1 MNQCPESAPHAA
13 DVRETASKTS
23 RMMTSADSF
32 EGINEEGEASRLA
45 KATSDMAKALEGP
58 QESEARLRLMID
70 AIPAIAWSNRPD
82 GSNDFVNQRW
92 CEFTGLS
99 VKEAYGWGWR
109 PTIHPDDLSAV
120 MQKWS
125 ALVTS
130 GEAGEFELRLR
141 RHDGEYR
148 WFLLRAE
155 VVRNDQGKILR
166 WYGTHTDIEDLK
178 RAQALLATEKGTLE
192 LAVCGASLNDVLEHL
207 CTTIDAQA
215 PDTLSTLLLMDQSGE
230 YLWPTAGKRAPK
242 DWLKAISPL
251 PVGPEMGSCGTA
263 AFRKG
268 RVICSD
274 IAHDALWSGAAAS
287 ECRKLALQHGLRS
300 AWSQPLLTKDG
311 EVLGTFAIYHP
322 KPRIPND
329 NDLQLLERA
338 AHVAL
343 IAIERDRSQIALSNA
358 LSELRK
364 SEAQLRKDEK
374 ELRTITDAIPNVVAV
389 LGTDGNCLYVNKS
402 MLNYTGLSIAQSLLP
417 DFWARAFH
425 SEDVDRLRDELQ
437 TAFSFDSSFENEQRI
452 RRNDGEYR
460 WFYMHYSPHRNDEG
474 QIVRWY
480 ATGADIDERKRAEE
494 RTKNENLALREDI
507 DRSSMFEE
515 IVGSSEVLRQVLSQV
530 AKVAPTDSTV
540 LILGETGTGKELIA
554 RAIHKRS
561 SRSGRAFIRVNCAAI
576 PASLI
581 ASELFGYEKGAFTGA
596 LQRRLG
602 RFEAADGG
610 TIFLDEVGELP
621 TEVQIT
627 LLRVLQE
634 REFERVGS
642 NHPISVNVRVI
653 AATNRNLEAAL
664 AEGTFRR
671 DLFYRLNVF
680 PLRIPSLRDRV
691 DDIPLLVEYL
701 IERYAKRAGKR
712 VRNIGKRTIQ
722 LFQDYDWPGNIREL
736 QNVIERAIIL
746 CDSETFTVDEA
757 WLNRQPPPPPGP
769 VALPTGITAD
779 PERRMIESALQ
790 ESQGRISGPLGAALK
805 LNMPRQTLESK
816 LKTLQINKHRYK
828 TR

>member
-1 MNQCPESAPHAA
+1 MNQRTEADLDTADDGQIAA
-13 DVRETASKTS
+13 RASQIGKPLG
-23 RMMTSADSF
+23 RHDKM
-32 EGINEEGEASRLA
+32 NEVGEVSRLA
-45 KATSDMAKALEGP
+45 RANSDIAKALESSR
-58 QESEARLRLMID
+58 EAEARLRIMID

-82 GSNDFVNQRW
+82 GSNEFVNERW

-99 VKEAYGWGWR
+99 VQEAHAWGWK
-109 PTIHPDDLSAV
+109 PTIHPDDLPAV
-120 MQKWS
+120 MEKWL
-125 ALVTS
+125 ALVAS
-130 GEAGEFELRLR
+130 GEAGEFEVRLR
-141 RHDGEYR
+141 RHNGEYR

-155 VVRNDQGKILR
+155 VVRNDQGGVVR

-215 PDTLSTLLLMDQSGE
+215 PDTLSTVLLMDQSGE
-230 YLWPTAGKRAPK
+230 YLWPRAGKRAPK

-251 PVGPEMGSCGTA
+251 PVGRDMGSCGTA
-263 AFRKG
+263 AFRKA
-268 RVICSD
+268 RVLCSD
-274 IAHDALWSGAAAS
+274 IANDSLWASAAAS

-311 EVLGTFAIYHP
+311 EVLGTFAMYHP
-322 KPRIPND
+322 KPKIPND

-343 IAIERDRSQIALSNA
+343 IAIERDRSQTALSNA

-364 SEAQLRKDEK
+364 SEAQLRQDEK

-389 LGTDGNCLYVNKS
+389 LKTNGDCLYVNKS
-402 MLNYTGLSIAQSLLP
+402 MLNYTGLSIDQALLP
-417 DFWARAFH
+417 DFWVRAFH
-425 SEDVDRLRDELQ
+425 PEDVERLSNELQ
-437 TAFSFDSSFENEQRI
+437 HALLFHIPFENEQRI

-460 WFYMHYSPHRNDEG
+460 WFYMHYSPYRNDEG

-480 ATGADIDERKRAEE
+480 ATGADIEERKRAEE

-561 SRSGRAFIRVNCAAI
+561 NRSGRAFIRVNCAAI

-610 TIFLDEVGELP
+610 TIFLDEVGDLP

-664 AEGTFRR
+664 VEGSFRQ

-680 PLRIPSLRDRV
+680 PLRIPSLRERA

-712 VRNIGKRTIQ
+712 VRHIGKRTMQ

-746 CDSETFTVDEA
+746 CESETFVVDEA
-757 WLNRQPPPPPGP
+757 WLKRQAPAPPAS
-769 VALPTGITAD
+769 VALSTGVTAD
-779 PERRMIESALQ
+779 PERRMIESAL
-790 ESQGRISGPLGAALK
+790 EKSQGRISGPLGAALK

-816 LKTLQINKHRYK
+816 LKTLQINKYGYK
-828 TR
+828 TV

>member
-1 MNQCPESAPHAA
+1 MNQRTEA
-13 DVRETASKTS
+13 DLDTADDSNIAS
-23 RMMTSADSF
+23 RASQIEKSVGRHDK
-32 EGINEEGEASRLA
+32 INEVGEVSRLA
-45 KATSDMAKALEGP
+45 KANSDMAKALESS
-58 QESEARLRLMID
+58 QEAEAGLRIMID

-82 GSNDFVNQRW
+82 GSNEFVNERW
-92 CEFTGLS
+92 CEFTGLT
-99 VKEAYGWGWR
+99 VQEAHAWGWK
-109 PTIHPDDLSAV
+109 PTIHPDDLPAV
-120 MQKWS
+120 MEKWS
-125 ALVTS
+125 ALVAS
-130 GEAGEFELRLR
+130 GETGEFEVRLR
-141 RHDGEYR
+141 RHNGEYR

-155 VVRNDQGKILR
+155 VVRNDQGGVVR

-215 PDTLSTLLLMDQSGE
+215 PDTLSTVLLMDQSGE
-230 YLWPTAGKRAPK
+230 YLWPTAGTRAPK

-251 PVGPEMGSCGTA
+251 PVGPDMGSCGTA

-268 RVICSD
+268 RVLCSD
-274 IAHDALWSGAAAS
+274 IANDSLWAGAAAS

-311 EVLGTFAIYHP
+311 EVLGTFAMYHP

-343 IAIERDRSQIALSNA
+343 IAIERDRSQTALSNA

-364 SEAQLRKDEK
+364 SEAQLRQDEK
-374 ELRTITDAIPNVVAV
+374 ELRTITDAIPNVIAV
-389 LGTDGNCLYVNKS
+389 LKTNGDCLYVNKS
-402 MLNYTGLSIAQSLLP
+402 MLNYTGLSIDQSLLP
-417 DFWARAFH
+417 DFWVRAFH
-425 SEDVDRLRDELQ
+425 PEDVERLSNELQ
-437 TAFSFDSSFENEQRI
+437 QALSFHIPFENEQRI

-460 WFYMHYSPHRNDEG
+460 WFYMHYSPYRNDEG

-480 ATGADIDERKRAEE
+480 ATGADIEERKRAEE

-561 SRSGRAFIRVNCAAI
+561 NRSGRAFIRVNCAAI

-610 TIFLDEVGELP
+610 TIFLDEVGDLP

-664 AEGTFRR
+664 VEGTFRQ

-680 PLRIPSLRDRV
+680 PLRIPSLRERA

-712 VRNIGKRTIQ
+712 VRHIGKRTMQ

-746 CDSETFTVDEA
+746 CESETFVVDEA
-757 WLNRQPPPPPGP
+757 WLKRQPPAPPAS
-769 VALPTGITAD
+769 VALSTGVTAD
-779 PERRMIESALQ
+779 PERRMIESAL
-790 ESQGRISGPLGAALK
+790 EKSQGRISGPLGAALK

-816 LKTLQINKHRYK
+816 LKTLQINKYGYK
-828 TR
+828 TV

>member
-1 MNQCPESAPHAA
+1 MSNETVPKEMVAA
-13 DVRETASKTS
+13 EHVSRSSKAN
-23 RMMTSADSF
+23 ADLI
-32 EGINEEGEASRLA
+32 E
-45 KATSDMAKALEGP
+45 ALEHS
-58 QESEARLRLMID
+58 QESEARLRIMID

-82 GSNDFVNQRW
+82 GSNEFVNERW

-99 VKEAYGWGWR
+99 GKEAYAWGWK

-120 MQKWS
+120 MDKWF
-125 ALVTS
+125 ALVAS
-130 GEAGEFELRLR
+130 GEPGEFEVRLR

-155 VVRNDQGKILR
+155 VVRNEQGNIAR

-215 PDTLSTLLLMDQSGE
+215 PETLSTVLLMDKSGK

-242 DWLKAISPL
+242 DWLKALSPL

-268 RVICSD
+268 RVICAD
-274 IAHDALWSGAAAS
+274 IANDSLWSGIAAS
-287 ECRKLALQHGLRS
+287 ECRKLAALHGLRS
-300 AWSQPLLTKDG
+300 AWSQPLVTKDG
-311 EVLGTFAIYHP
+311 EVLGTFAMYHP
-322 KPRIPND
+322 KPRIPDD

-343 IAIERDRSQIALSNA
+343 IAIERDRSEAALNHA
-358 LSELRK
+358 LSELRR
-364 SEAQLRKDEK
+364 SEAQLRQDEK

-389 LGTDGNCLYVNKS
+389 LGPAGNCLYVNKS
-402 MLNYTGLSIAQSLLP
+402 MLNYTGLSIDQSLLP
-417 DFWARAFH
+417 GFWERAFH
-425 SEDVDRLRDELQ
+425 PEDVERLRDDLQ
-437 TAFSFDSSFENEQRI
+437 TALSSEHSFENEQRI
-452 RRNDGEYR
+452 QRSDGEYR
-460 WFYMHYSPHRNDEG
+460 WFYMHYNPYRNDEG
-474 QIVRWY
+474 RIVRWY
-480 ATGADIDERKRAEE
+480 ATGSDIDERKRAEE

-515 IVGSSEVLRQVLSQV
+515 IVGSSKVLREVLSQV

-561 SRSGRAFIRVNCAAI
+561 KRSGRAFIRVNCAAI

-653 AATNRNLEAAL
+653 AATNRNLEMAL
-664 AEGTFRR
+664 AEGTFRQ

-680 PLRIPSLRDRV
+680 PLRIPSLRERA

-701 IERYAKRAGKR
+701 IERFSKRAGKR
-712 VRNIGKRTIQ
+712 VRHIGKTTMQ

-746 CDSETFTVDEA
+746 CDSETFAVDEA
-757 WLNRQPPPPPGP
+757 WLKRKPPAPPSSI
-769 VALPTGITAD
+769 ALATGVTTDA
-779 PERRMIESALQ
+779 ERKMIESALKA
-790 ESQGRISGPLGAALK
+790 SKGRISGPLGAAVK

-816 LKTLQINKHRYK
+816 LKMLQINKHGYK
-828 TR
+828 TV